1 MKRTVLPFCLVIIVL
16 LMSCG
21 HKKRTSQEPLKP
33 LEVGVMATM
42 DGLPFL
48 VAADKGIYDSLG
60 LKVNFTIF
68 LNETDRD
75 ASFETHKLDGIVTDY
90 TSAAVLQSKG
100 IPLRSVMQNDA
111 YLCLVIRAG
120 SKINSIS
127 QLKDINFC
135 TSRNSFSEYAT
146 EFVLHKAGI
155 PLEMV
160 NEPEINQL
168 PLRLLMLQGGQ
179 IDATFLPDPYA
190 SIAMNAGSHSLI
202 TTGDLNINQST
213 TIFSRKTLAK
223 KSESVKAL
231 IQGYNLAIDY
241 LLSHPKSDWG
251 NVLTNQL
258 KVPENVIGL
267 IALPSYRHAQVPNL
281 GEVNK
286 AIAWL
291 KSKKMVKDG
300 YTGTELVD
308 SSYIEN
314 DNNPIQVR
322 EKIKKILKR
331 HARRKY
337 Q

>member
-1 MKRTVLPFCLVIIVL
+1 MKRTVLPFCLIIIVL
-16 LMSCG
+16 FMSCG

-111 YLCLVIRAG
+111 YLCLVTCAG

-127 QLKDINFC
+127 QLKNINFC
-135 TSRNSFSEYAT
+135 TSKNSFSEYAT
-146 EFVLHKAGI
+146 EFVLRKAGI
-155 PLEMV
+155 PLDMV
-160 NEPEINQL
+160 NEPEINQI

-281 GEVNK
+281 GEVSR

-291 KSKKMVKDG
+291 KSKKMVKDE

-314 DNNPIQVR
+314 ANNPIQVR